1 MAFVGGS
8 SAVIGRGVGREHAV
22 CGRGR
27 QGVVMSLSRRDI
39 ISLGA
44 LAALV
49 PSFAFAEEGGI
60 APATKAAPTKVSGNY
75 ADGMIWIKHWTRSLG
90 LLPDPLKFFLCCFL
104 IPATDAKNV
113 LDNMIN
119 VCSFKKGTPG
129 MSDVVADV
137 RKEMND
143 FVARYRRNN
152 NVNGSASFNTL
163 YTAINTLSG
172 HYASYGNNYPV
183 PEKRKKRLTQ
193 QFAEIDKALKRGR

>member
-1 MAFVGGS
+1 MAFVGSGLVGARVGGTREVVCERKRQ
-8 SAVIGRGVGREHAV
+8 AVA
-22 CGRGR
+22 
-27 QGVVMSLSRRDI
+27 MSLSRRDVL
-39 ISLGA
+39 SLGA

-49 PSFAFAEEGGI
+49 PSFALAEDGI
-60 APATKAAPTKVSGNY
+60 AAATKAAPTKVSGNY
-75 ADGMIWIKHWTRSLG
+75 AD
-90 LLPDPLKFFLCCFL
+90 
-104 IPATDAKNV
+104 DAKNV

-119 VCSFKKGTPG
+119 VCTFKKGTPG
-129 MSDVVADV
+129 MSDVVSDV

>member
-1 MAFVGGS
+1 
-8 SAVIGRGVGREHAV
+8 
-22 CGRGR
+22 
-27 QGVVMSLSRRDI
+27 
-39 ISLGA
+39 
-44 LAALV
+44 
-49 PSFAFAEEGGI
+49 
-60 APATKAAPTKVSGNY
+60 
-75 ADGMIWIKHWTRSLG
+75 
-90 LLPDPLKFFLCCFL
+90 
-104 IPATDAKNV
+104 
-113 LDNMIN
+113 
-119 VCSFKKGTPG
+119 

>member
-1 MAFVGGS
+1 MAFVAS
-8 SAVIGRGVGREHAV
+8 SSVLIGRGVGRGDVV
-22 CGRGR
+22 CGRRG
-27 QGVVMSLSRRDI
+27 QSLVMSLSRRDI

-44 LAALV
+44 LAAFA
-49 PSFAFAEEGGI
+49 PSFALAEEGVI

-75 ADGMIWIKHWTRSLG
+75 AD
-90 LLPDPLKFFLCCFL
+90 
-104 IPATDAKNV
+104 DAKNV

>member
-1 MAFVGGS
+1 MAFVGSS
-8 SAVIGRGVGREHAV
+8 SAVVGRGVGRSDV
-22 CGRGR
+22 VMCGRGR

-75 ADGMIWIKHWTRSLG
+75 AD
-90 LLPDPLKFFLCCFL
+90 
-104 IPATDAKNV
+104 DAKNV